1 MRTVRVRRVGN
12 SNVITIPRE
21 LEELGYVEGA
31 TVLVEGLPNGD
42 LRVVPEARLRLAI
55 NRAVSR
61 NRKALDLLAE
71 YDRAG
76 G

>member
-1 MRTVRVRRVGN
+1 MRRVGN

-21 LEELGYVEGA
+21 LEDLGYVDGA
-31 TVLVEGLPNGD
+31 TVMVEALPSGD
-42 LRVVPEARLRLAI
+42 LRIVPEARLRLAI

-61 NRKALDLLAE
+61 NRRALDLLAE

-76 G
+76 K